1 MSSFVRRIQRQVMPS
16 RRKDSKPRGVFY
28 ANRGLYLGVEFNKK
42 ENAE

>member
-16 RRKDSKPRGVFY
+16 RSKGSEPRGVFY
-28 ANRGLYLGVEFNKK
+28 ANRGLYLGVKFNKK